1 VVIAMKVKL
10 KTKIV
15 ALAILPLCVPLM
27 TIGLLTKI
35 FYSISLLTEEV
46 GAFFDRIDSYIAI
59 KFKKFIKWVNQ

>member
-1 VVIAMKVKL
+1 MIAMKVKL

-15 ALAILPLCVPLM
+15 ALAILPLCVFLM
-27 TIGLLTKI
+27 IFGLLKQI
-35 FYSISLLTEEV
+35 FYTISLLTEEV